1 MQSAGFHSMSTMST
15 RAKMVLQ
22 ALAALLTVAIG
33 AFLAP
38 RLREDSV
45 ALAGILGFVVVALF
59 QLVSAAAFARPS
71 GDGAKAPRQ
80 EREDAFDRVMEHV
93 VDAVKLFLSVQR
105 EYESNLSGLSKRLS
119 PSATRT
125 AVQDVIVELMN
136 RNMEMQAKVKDL
148 SRELQAAQQQI
159 VSLRDNVAEAGK
171 IALTDALT
179 ELGNRRFFDQTL
191 AAEISRAHAIDAELC
206 LALVDLDNFKAV
218 NDRFGHI
225 VGDQL
230 LRQFGELLAQRAKG
244 NVIAARYGGEEFAL
258 LFPGVRIDKAAAI
271 AESIRRELEKKR
283 WMIGRG
289 ERLGTVTASF
299 GVARLATAEST
310 ASFIDRADAMLY
322 EAKDLGR
329 NRVVAERLSPE
340 SSGTRAL
347 AS

>member
-1 MQSAGFHSMSTMST
+1 MTT

-38 RLREDSV
+38 RLREDPV
-45 ALAGILGFVVVALF
+45 AMAGILGFVVVALF
-59 QLVSAAAFARPS
+59 QVVGAAVTPPASASPS
-71 GDGAKAPRQ
+71 GGGEAENR
-80 EREDAFDRVMEHV
+80 EREAALNRLMEHV
-93 VDAVKLFLSVQR
+93 VDAVKLFLSIQS
-105 EYESNLSGLSKRLS
+105 EYQTKLSGLNKGLS
-119 PSATRT
+119 QLATRNP
-125 AVQDVIVELMN
+125 VQDVIVELMN
-136 RNMEMQAKVKDL
+136 RNMEMQAKVNDL
-148 SRELQAAQQQI
+148 SRELEAAQQQI
-159 VSLRDNVAEAGK
+159 AGLRDNVTEVGK

-191 AAEISRAHAIDAELC
+191 AAEISRARAVGAELC
-206 LALVDLDNFKAV
+206 LALADIDNFKAV
-218 NDRFGHI
+218 NDRFGHT

-230 LRQFGELLAQRAKG
+230 LRQFGELLAQRAKD

-329 NRVVAERLSPE
+329 NRVVAERLSPP
-340 SSGTRAL
+340 SSGARAL